1 MPRKILLTSLATP
14 PTLTLSLSL
23 SLHCRC
29 HFVAAEAPARDEVE
43 SHRGRG
49 FLAHVHVLE
58 EQLVDSWLTLS
69 RLISAEHLSIVCL
82 VSTA

>member
-1 MPRKILLTSLATP
+1 MPRKILLTSLVTP
-14 PTLTLSLSL
+14 PTLTHSLSLSL

-29 HFVAAEAPARDEVE
+29 HFVAAEAPALDEVE

-69 RLISAEHLSIVCL
+69 RLISA
-82 VSTA
+82 